1 YSTAYGNFQD
11 LKVLFRMELGPNSLF
26 VWGAKVKTGMF
37 FPDGLIVQASG
48 TKLAV
53 VPATPAAP
61 VANLIVD
68 TMLGAGTNT
77 SSYPAPRDLHQR
89 YKLVLPLDV
98 AARPASHLTSLH
110 FDGTLLNFN
119 AFDTEGAA
127 PTPLLAFYRD
137 AFMAFKNRS
146 FDEFVKTFTTES
158 QSGVKRW
165 VAGVEGTNAE
175 SYFKTVTTGR
185 YVKFVLNA
193 DPVYLVFYTGD
204 KTD

>member
-1 YSTAYGNFQD
+1 
-11 LKVLFRMELGPNSLF
+11 
-26 VWGAKVKTGMF
+26 
-37 FPDGLIVQASG
+37 
-48 TKLAV
+48 
-53 VPATPAAP
+53 
-61 VANLIVD
+61 
-68 TMLGAGTNT
+68 
-77 SSYPAPRDLHQR
+77 
-89 YKLVLPLDV
+89 
-98 AARPASHLTSLH
+98 LH

-204 KTD
+204 KTDKWIPGSLHYDYVVRDAKLGTYKLANFGFNSSFDDILRDQSMFNQQVFRLG